1 MSTKISSFKRSD
13 RRGYRYRKQING
25 RRYEKVFYGN
35 KLRREEQ
42 YKQWVETLLNA
53 HKDRSYD
60 GSKTWHFF
68 KEKFLT
74 YMRTET
80 DKTTGRL
87 LYRPRTVA
95 EYSYALDHFENFIKP
110 HYINDI
116 TYKDVADFRRQSKE
130 TADAAHT
137 DYYGANK
144 DTGCLIRALEWGM
157 REGIVPVI
165 NLDTLKKQFTTSKVV
180 VSVLQPWQLE
190 MIFKYSTPKMRVAA
204 KMGYYAGLR
213 PEEAYSLLL
222 EKIDFN
228 TGIVWLSPN
237 EDDAKKGTS
246 FWIVKRDKN
255 RPVFFPEDLLADI
268 KALKSPGPYV
278 LMTDEKNPKP
288 YNVDN
293 FSKAW
298 KSNLNHVNDM
308 IIRYEADTPKISCTF
323 KIFRKT
329 HTTMMLK
336 VGAKKEDAALYV
348 GHADTQVTEEHYLE
362 TQTLKNKISA
372 EQMEHLEKVKKY
384 LKKLP
389 KVVEK

>member
-1 MSTKISSFKRSD
+1 MAKNIYSYQRMG

-25 RRYEKVFYGN
+25 RCYEKTFYGN
-35 KLRREEQ
+35 PLQREEQ
-42 YKQWVETLLNA
+42 YKKWIEKLLND

-60 GSKTWHFF
+60 GSKTWNYF
-68 KEKFLT
+68 KERFLT
-74 YMRTET
+74 YMRTEPN
-80 DKTTGRL
+80 KSTGRL
-87 LYRPRTVA
+87 LYRPRTIA
-95 EYSYALDHFENFIKP
+95 EYCYALDHFEKIAKP

-116 TYKDVADFRRQSKE
+116 TYQDVAFFRRQSKE
-130 TADAAHT
+130 NADKINK

-157 REGIVPVI
+157 REGLVPFI
-165 NLDTLKKQFTTSKVV
+165 NLDTLKKQFATAKVV
-180 VSVLQPWQLE
+180 VSILQPWQLE
-190 MIFKYSTPKMRVAA
+190 MIFKYSTPNMRVAA

-222 EKIDFN
+222 DKIDFN

-237 EDDAKKGTS
+237 EEDTQKGTS
-246 FWIVKRDKN
+246 FWIVKRDKD
-255 RPVFFPEDLLADI
+255 RPVFFPPDLLEDI

-278 LMTDEKNPKP
+278 LMTNEKNPRP

-298 KSNLNHVNDM
+298 KNNLEHVNDM
-308 IIRYEADTPKISCTF
+308 IIRYEADTPKISCTY

-336 VGAKKEDAALYV
+336 VGAKEEDASLYV

-362 TQTLKNKISA
+362 PQTLKNRIS
-372 EQMEHLEKVKKY
+372 EQQIAHLEKVKKY

-389 KVVEK
+389 KIVEK

>member
-1 MSTKISSFKRSD
+1 MSKISSYKKPG
-13 RRGYRYRKQING
+13 RRGHRYRKQING

-35 KLRREEQ
+35 KLQRDEQ
-42 YKQWVETLLNA
+42 YKKWLEKLERDN
-53 HKDRSYD
+53 KDRSYD
-60 GSKTWHFF
+60 GSKTWNYF
-68 KEKFLT
+68 KEQFLT

-80 DKTTGRL
+80 NKTTGRL
-87 LYRPRTVA
+87 LYRPRTIA
-95 EYSYALDHFENFIKP
+95 EYTYALEHFEKLIKP
-110 HYINDI
+110 HYINDL

-130 TADAAHT
+130 NADEAHT

-144 DTGCLIRALEWGM
+144 DNGCLIRALEWGM
-157 REGIVPVI
+157 REGLVPVI

-180 VSVLQPWQLE
+180 VSVLQPWQLD
-190 MIFKYSTPKMRVAA
+190 MIFKYSTPNMRVAA

-222 EKIDFN
+222 EKIDFS

-237 EDDAKKGTS
+237 EDDSNRGTS

-255 RPVFFPEDLLADI
+255 RPVFFPQDLLEDI
-268 KALKSPGPYV
+268 KSLKSPGPYV
-278 LMTDEKNPKP
+278 LMTDEKNPRP

-298 KSNLNHVNDM
+298 KSNLKHVNDM
-308 IIRYEADTPKISCTF
+308 IIRYEADTPKISCTY

-336 VGAKKEDAALYV
+336 VGAKEEDASLYV

-362 TQTLKNKISA
+362 AETLKSKLSA
-372 EQMEHLEKVKKY
+372 QQIAHLEKVKKY

-389 KVVEK
+389 KIVEK